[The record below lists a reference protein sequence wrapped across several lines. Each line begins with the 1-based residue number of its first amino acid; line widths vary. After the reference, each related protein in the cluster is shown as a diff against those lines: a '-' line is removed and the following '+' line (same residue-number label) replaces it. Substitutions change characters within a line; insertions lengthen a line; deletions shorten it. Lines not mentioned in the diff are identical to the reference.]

1 MAHISEEKLQ
11 AYVSGQLSVQDEL
24 AMMEHI
30 ASCDKCACYFADRVV
45 KETVVSPPPDLRQE
59 ILEQTV
65 YRICPMNTV
74 KGIWERKRE
83 QRRELLAYSARV
95 VFAMA
100 ASIVM
105 LFTMSFSMDRTQQM
119 PEEIIQVQQ
128 KKAFTLTR
136 DGILQKKASQQA
148 QERDRRKEELDE
160 KSRNKITDSLQEASG
175 KIGEALSDFW
185 SWME

>member
-11 AYVSGQLSVQDEL
+11 AYISGQLSVQDEL

-30 ASCDKCACYFADRVV
+30 AVCDKCACHFAERMV

-65 YRICPMNTV
+65 YRIRPMDTV
-74 KGIWERKRE
+74 KGIRERKRE
-83 QRRELLAYSARV
+83 QKRELLAYSARV

-105 LFTMSFSMDRTQQM
+105 LFTMSFSTDRMQQM
-119 PEEIIQVQQ
+119 PEEIMQAQQ
-128 KKAFTLTR
+128 ETVSTLSR
-136 DGILQKKASQQA
+136 DKMLQKKASQQA
-148 QERDRRKEELDE
+148 EEEDKRKEESDE
-160 KSRNKITDSLQEASG
+160 KSRKKITDSLQEASG
-175 KIGEALSDFW
+175 KVGEALSDFW
-185 SWME
+185 NWLE